1 MWYYRADGG
10 SVEVEDTA
18 SVASLALTS
27 DGTGKIQQFTDQST
41 QGLISASAQAL
52 LQFAQQALA
61 AFDTPPTELDVILY
75 QPGILPGQLWTWA
88 LGFLSAL
95 LNGEWFVTEVK
106 AEMVPVFPWM
116 DRPQVPG
123 AGHYRYTIRVV
134 DVAQLASYLDVWL
147 GFGGGGSGGGGGLGG
162 PGALAL
168 HVGSGQLYQRQLRAG
183 SRSKRYGMVRLR
195 RGW

>member
-1 MWYYRADGG
+1 MGRHRFG
-10 SVEVEDTA
+10 
-18 SVASLALTS
+18 ASLALTS

-95 LNGEWFVTEVK
+95 LTGESLRDRSKGRNG
-106 AEMVPVFPWM
+106 ASVPLDGGRKFPARDTTATQSVSLTLRSPRATW
-116 DRPQVPG
+116 
-123 AGHYRYTIRVV
+123 TC
-134 DVAQLASYLDVWL
+134 
-147 GFGGGGSGGGGGLGG
+147 GGLRWWCPAGG
-162 PGALAL
+162 DPLVRFRPRSPRRERGNST
-168 HVGSGQLYQRQLRAG
+168 SGNYGPELRND
-183 SRSKRYGMVRLR
+183 GMVRLR
-195 RGW
+195 RGREAGT